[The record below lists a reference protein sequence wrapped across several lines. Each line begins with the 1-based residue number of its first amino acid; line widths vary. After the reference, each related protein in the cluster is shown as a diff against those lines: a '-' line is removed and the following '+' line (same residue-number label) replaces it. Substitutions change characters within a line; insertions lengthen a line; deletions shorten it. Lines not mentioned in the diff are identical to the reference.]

1 MKVNITKKEY
11 RTLLDMLYIAD
22 WVLHSSTIK
31 ETKQNEYEAL
41 KQKFLSY
48 FKEMEADEQIEFS
61 QEFNEHFEKTQ
72 YEELLNEKFIEP
84 YEQKLFWD
92 ELIHRLSERDVIDAM
107 GVEQYKKLE
116 PMERM
121 KKVEEVKAQYANE
134 FKKHGVKHLKLS
146 ELT

>member
-61 QEFNEHFEKTQ
+61 QEFNEHFEKLSMKS
-72 YEELLNEKFIEP
+72 YLMKSLLNLMNKNC
-84 YEQKLFWD
+84 
-92 ELIHRLSERDVIDAM
+92 SGM
-107 GVEQYKKLE
+107 
-116 PMERM
+116 
-121 KKVEEVKAQYANE
+121 N
-134 FKKHGVKHLKLS
+134 
-146 ELT
+146 